1 MAGNIMQAR
10 GKGPVLTVSGQCHLA
25 GISRSL
31 LAALEERLTIDN
43 PKYHAAKK
51 YGRWVGKNF
60 KQQLYFYERDDTGIS
75 FPRGFAAQ
83 AVKLCRTYMGKGPS
97 IEDKRRRLPEV
108 DFSFRGELRPYQ
120 QEAVSDILSRHFGVL
135 VAGTGSGKTVMA
147 LEVIAQ
153 RRQPTLIIV
162 HSRELMYQWQE
173 RVRQFLGMD
182 AGLIGDA
189 NFDIRPLSVAIVNT
203 ARKRLDELIPRF
215 GHLVVDEC
223 HRVPAT
229 LFTEVVKRF
238 DTYYML
244 GLSATA
250 YRREDGLTRLIY
262 LYMGDRSHQVDPQK
276 LAETGA
282 VLQPE
287 FIQKKTGFKFVFR
300 GNYQSLMN
308 ALTKNELRNQQIA
321 ADILAEAKA
330 SGGTV
335 LVVSDRVAH
344 CQKLA
349 RLLAE
354 EGMAASILTGKI
366 SAAERSAIVEA
377 LHRGEVKVLVSTLQ
391 LVGEGFDVAGLTTL
405 FLTTPI
411 KFTGRLRQ
419 VIGRILRPASGKQ
432 ARVIDY
438 VDEHVGVLRNS
449 ARIRRQAYEL
459 DHDGGLGKAEKSRGV

>member
-1 MAGNIMQAR
+1 MAEGS
-10 GKGPVLTVSGQCHLA
+10 KDKKTSGPVLTVAGQCRLS
-25 GISRSL
+25 GISKPF
-31 LAALEERLTIDN
+31 LAALQNKLTIDN

-60 KQQLYFYERDDTGIS
+60 KQKLFFYELDETGII

-83 AVKLCRTYMGKGPS
+83 AVALCKTYMGSGPK
-97 IEDKRRRLPEV
+97 IEDRRRRLPEI
-108 DFSFRGELRPYQ
+108 DFSLQGELRSYQ
-120 QEAVSDILSRHFGVL
+120 KEAVKDILRKHFGVL

-153 RRQPTLIIV
+153 RRQPTLILV
-162 HSRELMYQWQE
+162 HSRELMYQWEE
-173 RVRQFLGMD
+173 RVRQFLGVK
-182 AGLIGDA
+182 AGLIGDTK
-189 NFDIRPLSVAIVNT
+189 FDIQPLSIAIVNT
-203 ARKRLDELIPRF
+203 ARKRVDELIACF
-215 GHLVVDEC
+215 GHLIVDEC

-238 DTYYML
+238 DSYFML

-262 LYMGDRSHQVDPQK
+262 LYMGDRSHQVDPKK
-276 LAETGA
+276 LAESGA
-282 VLQPE
+282 VLKPE
-287 FIQKKTGFKFVFR
+287 FIQRTTGFKYVFR
-300 GNYQSLMN
+300 GNYQALMN
-308 ALTKNELRNQQIA
+308 SLTKNEARNQQIA
-321 ADILAEAKA
+321 DDINAEARETE
-330 SGGTV
+330 GTI

-349 RLLAE
+349 NLLAAK
-354 EGMAASILTGKI
+354 GLKASILTGKQ
-366 SAAERSAIVEA
+366 STSERSAIVKSV
-377 LHRGEVKVLVSTLQ
+377 HRGEVKVLVSTLQ
-391 LVGEGFDVAGLTTL
+391 LIGEGFDAAGLTTL

-419 VIGRILRPASGKQ
+419 VIGRILRPAIGKQ
-432 ARVIDY
+432 PKVIDY

-459 DHDGGLGKAEKSRGV
+459 DRNGG